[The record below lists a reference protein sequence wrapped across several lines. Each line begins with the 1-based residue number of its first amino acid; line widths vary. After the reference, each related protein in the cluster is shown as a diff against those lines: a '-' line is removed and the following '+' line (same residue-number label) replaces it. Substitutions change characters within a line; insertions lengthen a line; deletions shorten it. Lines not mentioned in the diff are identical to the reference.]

1 MKKRQV
7 TERIFQCPICKYKA
21 VAFKRSNRKT
31 SVGHCKNMWCP
42 FCREEHNF
50 IQIPSWQEDEESLY

>member
-21 VAFKRSNRKT
+21 VAFKKSNRKT

-42 FCREEHNF
+42 FCKEEHNF
-50 IQIPSWQEDEESLY
+50 IQIPSW